1 MTDNQPLDSLRLALM
16 QDVLP
21 MGLAFVDRVRTEG
34 PAKAVE
40 SVARGDDPLG
50 DLRQQGEAAAREVRE
65 RLDQISP
72 GLGNPVMPVQVQVDE
87 PVGPQD
93 MLDPQVA
100 ASAQAEASCELADSQ
115 QLHEVLSRIDGRL
128 QRLDALMKTES

>member
-87 PVGPQD
+87 PAEPQD
-93 MLDPQVA
+93 MLDAEVA
-100 ASAQAEASCELADSQ
+100 SSAQVQASSELDDSH

>member
-1 MTDNQPLDSLRLALM
+1 MADSQPLDSLRLALM
-16 QDVLP
+16 QEVLP
-21 MGLAFVDRVRTEG
+21 MGLAFADRVRIDG

-72 GLGNPVMPVQVQVDE
+72 GLGNPVMSVQVEVDE
-87 PVGPQD
+87 PGELQNSLNSDQD
-93 MLDPQVA
+93 DSLQLQDV
-100 ASAQAEASCELADSQ
+100 LA
-115 QLHEVLSRIDGRL
+115 RIDGRL
-128 QRLDALMKTES
+128 QRLDALLNKVS

>member
-1 MTDNQPLDSLRLALM
+1 MADSQPLDSLRLALM
-16 QDVLP
+16 QEVLP

-50 DLRQQGEAAAREVRE
+50 DLREQGEAAAREVRE

-72 GLGNPVMPVQVQVDE
+72 GLGNPVMSVQVQVDE
-87 PVGPQD
+87 PLQSE
-93 MLDPQVA
+93 VA
-100 ASAQAEASCELADSQ
+100 VEQGDSLELQ
-115 QLHEVLSRIDGRL
+115 EVLARIDGRL
-128 QRLDALMKTES
+128 QRLDALMHEQS

>member
-1 MTDNQPLDSLRLALM
+1 MADSQPLDSLRLALM
-16 QDVLP
+16 QEVLP

-50 DLRQQGEAAAREVRE
+50 DLREQGEAAAREVRE

-72 GLGNPVMPVQVQVDE
+72 GLGNPVMSVQVQVDE
-87 PVGPQD
+87 PLQPE
-93 MLDPQVA
+93 VA
-100 ASAQAEASCELADSQ
+100 VEQGDSLELQ
-115 QLHEVLSRIDGRL
+115 EVLARIDGRL
-128 QRLDALMKTES
+128 QRLDALMYEES

>member
-1 MTDNQPLDSLRLALM
+1 MADSQPLDSLRLALM
-16 QDVLP
+16 QEVLP

-50 DLRQQGEAAAREVRE
+50 DLREQGEAAAREVRE

-72 GLGNPVMPVQVQVDE
+72 GLGNPVMSVQVQVDE
-87 PVGPQD
+87 PLQSE
-93 MLDPQVA
+93 VA
-100 ASAQAEASCELADSQ
+100 VEQGDSLELQ
-115 QLHEVLSRIDGRL
+115 EVLARIDGRL
-128 QRLDALMKTES
+128 QRLDALMHEES

>member
-40 SVARGDDPLG
+40 SVARGDNPLG

-87 PVGPQD
+87 PVEPQD
-93 MLDPQVA
+93 MLDAEVA
-100 ASAQAEASCELADSQ
+100 SSAQAEASSELDDSQ
-115 QLHEVLSRIDGRL
+115 HLHEVLSRIDGRL
-128 QRLDALMKTES
+128 QRLDALMKMES

>member
-1 MTDNQPLDSLRLALM
+1 MADSQPLDSLRLALM
-16 QDVLP
+16 QEVLP

-50 DLRQQGEAAAREVRE
+50 DLREQGEAAARELRE

-72 GLGNPVMPVQVQVDE
+72 GLGNPVMSVQVEVDE
-87 PVGPQD
+87 PGESQD
-93 MLDPQVA
+93 SLDSDPDD
-100 ASAQAEASCELADSQ
+100 AS
-115 QLHEVLSRIDGRL
+115 QLQDVLVRIDGRL
-128 QRLDALMKTES
+128 QRLDALLNKVS